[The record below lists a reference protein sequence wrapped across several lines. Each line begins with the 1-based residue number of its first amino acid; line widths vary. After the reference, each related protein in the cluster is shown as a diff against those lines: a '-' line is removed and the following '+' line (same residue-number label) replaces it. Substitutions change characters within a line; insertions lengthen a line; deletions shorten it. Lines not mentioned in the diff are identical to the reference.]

1 MKLRD
6 MKLSKAQ
13 KKETMPMAVS
23 ADGGP
28 DYPYGLRITLDSAAL
43 DKLGISKLPK
53 VGAKMSLQAVGVI
66 TSVSQH
72 ESKDHDSR
80 SVEIQLQ
87 ELGVESD
94 GPMTPAERRA
104 SARSGFNALLEEQK
118 RGRRV

>member
-1 MKLRD
+1 VKLRD

-23 ADGGP
+23 ADSP
-28 DYPYGLRITLDSAAL
+28 EYPYGLRITLDSAAL
-43 DKLGISKLPK
+43 DKLGMSKMPK
-53 VGAKMSLQAVGVI
+53 VGAKMSLEAVGVI

-87 ELGVESD
+87 ELGVEND
-94 GPMTPAERRA
+94 EPMTAAERRE

-118 RGRRV
+118 RGRRA